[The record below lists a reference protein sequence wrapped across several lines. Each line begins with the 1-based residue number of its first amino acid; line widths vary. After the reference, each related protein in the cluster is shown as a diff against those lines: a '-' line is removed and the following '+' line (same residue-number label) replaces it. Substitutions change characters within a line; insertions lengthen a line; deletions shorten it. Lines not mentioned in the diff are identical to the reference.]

1 MYSNL
6 FFRRRSTSR
15 LPERFKLKWRRKSL
29 EDDNRTG
36 QSRSGEV
43 FDKSEITQVTST
55 YGSIPAATMGKYL
68 VYYN

>member
-15 LPERFKLKWRRKSL
+15 LPERFKLKWHRKSL